1 MTWGPKLVLAIVILV
16 VGIIIINS
24 FSRFLRKVMEKLNV
38 DLTLMP
44 FLAGLIST
52 LLKIMLIISVVDIV
66 GVKTT
71 SFVAVLAAAGLAVGL
86 ALQGSLANFA
96 GGVLVMIF
104 KPYQVGDYIQAQGEA
119 GTVSSVQMFNTVLKT
134 PDNRKVIIPNGA
146 ISSGT
151 ITNFSTE
158 ETRRMDMVF
167 GIGYDDDLEKAKN
180 VLKEMADADK
190 RLLTDPAPFIA
201 VKELADSSVNLVV
214 RIWCKKEDYW
224 DIHFDWQNNV
234 KLRFDKENISIP
246 YPHRTIYTIAE
257 AADWPGTS
265 HILAWY
271 GAIEVEAEPELLGVI
286 HLPPGKMKSH
296 INFQFHG
303 TASKGKDKQVQAAIP
318 VEAVERIPVQ

>member
-1 MTWGPKLVLAIVILV
+1 MEKVEVYTEKAIQLLMTWGPKLVLAIVILV

-24 FSRFLRKVMEKLNV
+24 FSRFLRKVMKKRNV
-38 DLTLMP
+38 DPTLMP

-66 GVKTT
+66 GIKTT

-86 ALQGSLANFA
+86 ALQGSLSNFA

-119 GTVSSVQMFNTVLKT
+119 GTVSSIQMFNTVLKT

-158 ETRRMDMVF
+158 ETRRMDLVF

-180 VLKEMADADK
+180 VLKEMADADT

-234 KLRFDKENISIP
+234 KLRFDKENITIP
-246 YPHRTIYTIAE
+246 YPHQTVYTIAE
-257 AADWPGTS
+257 
-265 HILAWY
+265 
-271 GAIEVEAEPELLGVI
+271 
-286 HLPPGKMKSH
+286 
-296 INFQFHG
+296 
-303 TASKGKDKQVQAAIP
+303 TAN
-318 VEAVERIPVQ
+318 

>member
-1 MTWGPKLVLAIVILV
+1 MEKVEVYTEKAIQLLMTWGPKLVLAIVILV

-24 FSRFLRKVMEKLNV
+24 FSRFLRKVMEKRNV
-38 DLTLMP
+38 DPTLMP

-119 GTVSSVQMFNTVLKT
+119 GTVSSIQMFNTVLKT

-158 ETRRMDMVF
+158 ETRSMDMVF

-257 AADWPGTS
+257 AA
-265 HILAWY
+265 
-271 GAIEVEAEPELLGVI
+271 
-286 HLPPGKMKSH
+286 
-296 INFQFHG
+296 N
-303 TASKGKDKQVQAAIP
+303 
-318 VEAVERIPVQ
+318 